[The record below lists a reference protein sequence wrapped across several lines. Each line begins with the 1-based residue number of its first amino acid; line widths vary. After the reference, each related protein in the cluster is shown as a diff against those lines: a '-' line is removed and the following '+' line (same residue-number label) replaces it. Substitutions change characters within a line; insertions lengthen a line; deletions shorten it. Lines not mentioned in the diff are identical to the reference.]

1 MSPVPGR
8 VPPPRVGY
16 GVLIFA
22 PPPGGGGATQGGQET
37 DATNEPQDAPT
48 KLQELILLIFIDQTG
63 LETEP
68 FGPKGFQPQGRGE
81 DAANEPQDAPTRLQ
95 ELISLSF
102 IDQTGALQAKGLQPQ
117 GGRRGCSQ

>member
-8 VPPPRVGY
+8 VPPPPPGRVWSPNFCSP
-16 GVLIFA
+16 L
-22 PPPGGGGATQGGQET
+22 GGGGATQGGQET

-95 ELISLSF
+95 ELI
-102 IDQTGALQAKGLQPQ
+102 
-117 GGRRGCSQ
+117 